1 MIYFIVTTS
10 IFVDDPTRKL
20 QYITAITKL
29 KSLLE
34 NTVDNYKIVIVENNG
49 NTNTFL
55 NELGCDVLYTH
66 SNFLPIYNKGTKE
79 LMDVFECIKRFN
91 IQDDDFVV
99 KMTGR
104 YIFDDNS
111 RFMEEIRNLH
121 NTKYECIVRYG
132 SCFEAASEKT
142 KDCTSGLV
150 GMLCKYV
157 KQIELPLEHECSE
170 WKWGAAT
177 YLIDDAKVCSL
188 KELGIHICPGPFNS
202 NYWLV

>member
-10 IFVDDPTRKL
+10 IFVDSPNRQQ
-20 QYITAITKL
+20 QYTVAITKL
-29 KSLLE
+29 KSLVQDIE
-34 NTVDNYKIVIVENNG
+34 NCKIVIVENNE
-49 NTNTFL
+49 NPDTFL
-55 NELGCDVLYTH
+55 NTLGCDVLYTNT
-66 SNFLPIYNKGTKE
+66 NFLPIYNKGIKE
-79 LMDVFECIKRFN
+79 LIDVFKCIEYFN
-91 IQDDDFVV
+91 IKDEDFVI

-104 YIFDDNS
+104 YILDDNS
-111 RFMEEIRNLH
+111 QFIKELKNLH

-150 GMLCKYV
+150 GMLCVYL
-157 KQIELPLEHECSE
+157 KQIQFPQEHECSE
-170 WKWGAAT
+170 WKWGEVT

-188 KELGIHICPGPFNS
+188 KELGIHICPGPYNT